1 MSVVSTPG
9 IDKHD
14 RGGAQIRIV
23 LLVAVAE
30 NGVIG
35 RDNKLPWR
43 LKSDLQRFRAIS
55 IGKPVLMGRK
65 TYESIGK
72 PLKGRTNIVIS
83 RQPGYAA
90 PGIIVAPSIETSL
103 SVARGDALRRGNNTI
118 VVIGGTEI
126 FLQTMPVADCI
137 ELTLVHARPEGDT
150 FLPPIDPHIWRE
162 AAREAHAPGSQDDA
176 RFTYVT
182 YERNG
187 R

>member
-1 MSVVSTPG
+1 MSAVSTTG
-9 IDKHD
+9 TDKQD
-14 RGGAQIRIV
+14 RGDGQIRIV

-72 PLKGRTNIVIS
+72 PLKGRTNIVVS

-90 PGIIVAPSIETSL
+90 PGIMVAPSIATSL
-103 SVARGDALRRGNNTI
+103 SAARGDALRRGNNTI

-137 ELTLVHARPEGDT
+137 ELTLVHAHPDGDT
-150 FLPPIDPHIWRE
+150 LFPPIDPQTWSEVASEPHE
-162 AAREAHAPGSQDDA
+162 PGPQDDA
-176 RFTYVT
+176 AFTYIT
-182 YERNG
+182 YKRSG